1 MIAFGLET
9 LFLEILLFKLNL
21 FFYSENLDL
30 QQSSTL
36 TFVAAIIFSV
46 FLSMNIYTPFLI
58 LEFKTILTIL

>member
-9 LFLEILLFKLNL
+9 LFLEILLSKLNL

-46 FLSMNIYTPFLI
+46 FLPINIYTPFLI